1 MPNRGAHFTFQG
13 LTPCAPRL
21 QKNVFLLGFMDNEAK
36 YKIVKKSKILLFPS
50 SYESWGI
57 VVAEAFACGLPVV
70 AFDIAATRKFKE
82 GIVLVKDNKSYV
94 DKIIVLLNDIVLY
107 SRLSIAA
114 RESVKEYAWDKSA
127 KAILAKE
134 DWA

>member
-1 MPNRGAHFTFQG
+1 
-13 LTPCAPRL
+13 
-21 QKNVFLLGFMDNEAK
+21 MDNEAK
-36 YKIVKKSKILLFPS
+36 YKIVKKSKILLFPR

-82 GIVLVKDNKSYV
+82 GIVLVKDNKSFV